1 VIFVFKTSS
10 DNETP
15 MEARNHSIGVE
26 ESADLED
33 SECGADGQSADD
45 RRTDESPALKPRAS
59 QATRTYAKVAKN
71 RVATEPHVRF
81 RPGCKRR
88 KILSPLTLKQ

>member
-1 VIFVFKTSS
+1 MVVV
-10 DNETP
+10 
-15 MEARNHSIGVE
+15 VE

-33 SECGADGQSADD
+33 SECGADGQSADE

-59 QATRTYAKVAKN
+59 RATRSYAKVAKN
-71 RVATEPHVRF
+71 RVATETHVRF